1 MMDKKTAVQYLILLG
16 DTPEVAEKK
25 MSGTNYKKYLMR
37 AEAAERTIKRMSP
50 DSNLSPLE
58 ILIKTSARLDN
69 SKPKRK

>member
-1 MMDKKTAVQYLILLG
+1 MDKKTAIQYLILLG
-16 DTPEVAEKK
+16 DTSEEAKRK
-25 MSGTNYKKYLMR
+25 ISGANYKKHLMR

-50 DSNLSPLE
+50 NSNLSPLE